1 VRTGRAQYG
10 SYHMVGTLC
19 GFRMRGTYAIPWVI
33 LALAIALPQVAGATR
48 SPTPTSANAA
58 LPSPPASARRLP
70 APSSASAAQ
79 PHPSAPT
86 SAAQSSPPA
95 SASTAPSVSLRAALR
110 PEHLGQ
116 GTTIEFGFTVT
127 THNGQPPSP
136 LTAIDLY
143 YPANLGLATS
153 GLGLETCTASILDIV
168 GPEGCPS
175 QSRMGYGTATVEV
188 PFGPLLLHEAATT
201 AIFMAPLHQG
211 RLGLLFFAAG
221 SNPVAAEIVFPGLV
235 LPAHDPFGGD
245 LATTVPLVPTL
256 PGAPNAALVKLTTTI
271 GPLGIIYYERA
282 HNQYLPYHPKG
293 IVLPH
298 TCPHGGF
305 QFAAYLSFEDGGHA
319 EAHTAVACPAG

>member
-1 VRTGRAQYG
+1 VRTGRALYG

-19 GFRMRGTYAIPWVI
+19 GFRTRGAYAIPWVV
-33 LALAIALPQVAGATR
+33 LALSIALTAPAGATR
-48 SPTPTSANAA
+48 
-58 LPSPPASARRLP
+58 LPNTA
-70 APSSASAAQ
+70 SASAAQ
-79 PHPSAPT
+79 
-86 SAAQSSPPA
+86 
-95 SASTAPSVSLRAALR
+95 SVRLSAALR

-127 THNGQPPSP
+127 THNGQAPSP
-136 LTAIDLY
+136 LTGIDLY

-201 AIFMAPLHQG
+201 TIFMAPLHQG

-221 SNPVAAEIVFPGLV
+221 VTPVSAEIVFPGLV

-282 HNQYLPYHPKG
+282 HGLYLPYHPKG
-293 IVLPH
+293 IVLPR

-305 QFAAYLSFEDGGHA
+305 QFAAHLSFEDGAHA
-319 EAHTAVACPAG
+319 YAHTAVRCP